1 MYISFF
7 QLQRMTE
14 QLISGVV
21 LPTDRQKALDF
32 EYDVEIPLYGEEEK
46 GIT

>member
-1 MYISFF
+1 
-7 QLQRMTE
+7 MTA

-46 GIT
+46 GIFHCI